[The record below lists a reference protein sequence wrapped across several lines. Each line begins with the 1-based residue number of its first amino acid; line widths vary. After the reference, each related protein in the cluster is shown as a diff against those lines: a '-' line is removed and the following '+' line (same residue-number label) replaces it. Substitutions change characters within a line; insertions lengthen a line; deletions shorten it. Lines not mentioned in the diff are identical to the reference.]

1 MARRQKCDYLTSLG
15 FGFLWMVLI
24 LTGALSGCSR
34 PNPNPELKDP
44 IYLDLANRSGVS
56 KAASD
61 LAKEEIEALKSELE
75 ALPPRDPSR
84 RKLQQDL
91 ARKETHLLVADQ
103 EALYFEIRAQ
113 QRKNYAR
120 TEYLSAFNAGK
131 PWPNPEDFEAYKAQ
145 RRLQDAPREWNSRL
159 KKTDR
164 YNRKTADKMR
174 EELDEK
180 LKTTK

>member
-1 MARRQKCDYLTSLG
+1 MAKRQKNDYLTSLG
-15 FGFLWMVLI
+15 FGFLWMVLL
-24 LTGALSGCSR
+24 LTGLLSGCSR
-34 PNPNPELKDP
+34 PNPTPELKDP
-44 IYLDLANRSGVS
+44 IYLDLSNRGAIA
-56 KAASD
+56 KAASESMQ
-61 LAKEEIEALKSELE
+61 EEIKTLRADLE

-84 RKLQQDL
+84 RKMQQDL
-91 ARKETHLLVADQ
+91 TKKETQLMVADQ
-103 EALYFEIRAQ
+103 EALYFEIRSQ
-113 QRKNYAR
+113 QRKEFAR
-120 TEYLSAFNAGK
+120 TEYLEAFHAEK

-164 YNRKTADKMR
+164 YNKKSAEDMR